1 MTDVLQCP
9 HCELRFTTRSE
20 LEQHK
25 SFDHPRA
32 QEVAPRAE
40 PAPPLVEKQE
50 PKEQA
55 AGPPQRRGLL
65 SRVFNV
71 KRRS

>member
-9 HCELRFTTRSE
+9 HCDLRFTTRSE

-25 SFDHPRA
+25 SFDHPR
-32 QEVAPRAE
+32 QEEAPKTE
-40 PAPPLVEKQE
+40 PDPAPVERQE

-55 AGPPQRRGLL
+55 ASPPERRGFL
-65 SRVFNV
+65 SRLFNF
-71 KRRS
+71 KRK